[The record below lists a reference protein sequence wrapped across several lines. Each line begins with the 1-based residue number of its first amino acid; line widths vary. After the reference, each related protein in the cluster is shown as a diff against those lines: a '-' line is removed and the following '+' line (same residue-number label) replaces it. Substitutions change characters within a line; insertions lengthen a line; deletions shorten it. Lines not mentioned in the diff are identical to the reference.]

1 MSITKNKI
9 RPDTPIQPA
18 TPPRRRRYE
27 AADELVAFFVRW
39 VLWAIAVACI
49 CGGVA
54 WAVCTV
60 LAALPGIACLLV
72 AWGLIYFARR
82 V

>member
-1 MSITKNKI
+1 MKANTTKPAK
-9 RPDTPIQPA
+9 PTPPA
-18 TPPRRRRYE
+18 APPRRRRYE

-39 VLWAIAVACI
+39 ALWGIAVVCV